1 MENITQPLDQISANK
16 IHENGPSINDYLKN
30 IKTNPNTM
38 YLHPI
43 TPTEILRYINRLP
56 SKNSSGYDGI
66 SNHFLKS
73 IKHAITTPLA
83 KIFNLSISTG
93 EFPENMKLAEVIPL
107 FKKGALDIMGNY
119 RPISLLITLS
129 KLLEKCIYK
138 RLYNFINTNN
148 IFYSKQYGFR
158 SNHSCKQAIQDLYG
172 HLISSKEEG
181 QNSVAV
187 FLDLSKAFDTLS
199 HELLLKKLN
208 IYGIRGHCNNWFR
221 SYLTN
226 RKLHVKCKTLSSNAT
241 EISKQYL
248 ITHGT
253 AQGSCLG
260 PLLFNIFCN
269 DIYINIK
276 HCKIILFVDD
286 TTLYESHR
294 NLTYLNYMIQE
305 DIKNL
310 SSWFKANKLSL
321 NIQKTVA
328 MLFLPRKSTNKS
340 TNLTL
345 EIDTEPLP
353 VVSQTKFLGI
363 TIDNQLSWNEHVN
376 NIIRKISTNKIL
388 IGKSRNLMTST
399 AKRNIYYAHIYP
411 HLSYA
416 NTIWSCHTT
425 PKQRKQIGTIQKYCI
440 QAITNKSISHHTD
453 PMFTSLKI
461 MKFEEIE
468 NFELCKLLF
477 CVKEKL
483 VPAPILNM
491 FHTLGKKTHH
501 YNTRYKNLPN
511 IKRHTSNEFNK
522 SFLCKGITYYSQ
534 LNGEIKNAKNKDD
547 FVRKYKLN
555 LYKN

>member
-1 MENITQPLDQISANK
+1 MDWSQLNNSNVNIALEEFQYKIENCLDTIAPLKLKKIPLHKIWHEQWITKGISNSMHKCIHLYKQSIKIDSSPDTVNKYKLYRNCLIKIKRKARIDYYTQQCYALKSDTKKLWQLINKIINKTNDKSSAINYITVDKIRYFDAKSIADNFGKFYSTIGSNLANK

-66 SNHFLKS
+66 SNQFLKS

-107 FKKGALDIMGNY
+107 FKKGALDIMENY

-138 RLYNFINTNN
+138 HLYNFFNINN

-158 SNHSCKQAIQDLYG
+158 SNHSCEQAIQDLYG
-172 HLISSKEEG
+172 HLISNKEEG

-199 HELLLKKLN
+199 HELLFKKLN

-276 HCKIILFVDD
+276 HCKIILFADD

-310 SSWFKANKLSL
+310 NSWFKANKLSL

-328 MLFLPRKSTNKS
+328 MLFLPRKSANKS
-340 TNLTL
+340 TNLTI

-353 VVSQTKFLGI
+353 VVTQTKFLGI
-363 TIDNQLSWNEHVN
+363 TIDNQLSWN
-376 NIIRKISTNKIL
+376 
-388 IGKSRNLMTST
+388 
-399 AKRNIYYAHIYP
+399 
-411 HLSYA
+411 
-416 NTIWSCHTT
+416 
-425 PKQRKQIGTIQKYCI
+425 
-440 QAITNKSISHHTD
+440 
-453 PMFTSLKI
+453 
-461 MKFEEIE
+461 
-468 NFELCKLLF
+468 
-477 CVKEKL
+477 
-483 VPAPILNM
+483 
-491 FHTLGKKTHH
+491 
-501 YNTRYKNLPN
+501 
-511 IKRHTSNEFNK
+511 
-522 SFLCKGITYYSQ
+522 
-534 LNGEIKNAKNKDD
+534 
-547 FVRKYKLN
+547 
-555 LYKN
+555 